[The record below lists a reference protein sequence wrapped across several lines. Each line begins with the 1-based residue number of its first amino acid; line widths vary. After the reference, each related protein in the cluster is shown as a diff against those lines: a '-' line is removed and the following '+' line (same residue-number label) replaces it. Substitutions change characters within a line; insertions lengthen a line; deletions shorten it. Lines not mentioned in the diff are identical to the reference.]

1 MTGTPQGSWA
11 TITAALEREVGPG
24 RPSGSWVK
32 YCCPVHEA
40 GGTGHHPSLAVK
52 YDANQQ
58 RTKVKCF
65 AGCDDRDV
73 LDKLHLQVKD
83 LFDNPIER
91 AWGRRRAAP
100 RLAPRKVTRAER
112 AIDAA
117 GLPLRK
123 AKTDYGRQRSA
134 WKTTATYPYARED
147 GTVAGEVVRREARF
161 EHGRDKQFF
170 QRRWTETGWED
181 SGFEPIPFQLPR
193 VLAAIEAG
201 EPIYICEGEKD
212 VLTAEAAGLTATTN
226 AGGALSWNGE
236 HAKWLTGAGEVVIV
250 ADHDAPGYRRAEKV
264 MDSLAGRVGSVRVL
278 RAATGKDL
286 TDHIQAGHDLDELE
300 PVPYLD
306 PHTST
311 AAAAAAVGAEQIAAI
326 AGRSAAQAIPD
337 LTTATQEAAM
347 GEPVFTKTDDTL
359 HHDDTVDHFAQHFS
373 RVMQLLMQ
381 QIIQFA
387 QQSAERNRRAQEA
400 KMADDIAKMRENQE
414 RHAAEQKAVETRLAK
429 MRSHG
434 WERMSRSEVVAAMRD
449 AVVWS
454 EDSDAAKRAMNELAG
469 HIRGR
474 WGVHVDTGTGHVTVD
489 APELVTQLSAAERDR
504 AAGERVRTAQDRMV
518 SMISAEN
525 DLDEA
530 TKATLIAEVDRWR
543 KNPTG
548 HSLDTLAKKVA
559 ETKVS
564 DRTRARIRFVA
575 VYLGTPDSTQVPVSE
590 LGTLAQ
596 VSATTELRRMGEPL
610 VDLGEEAKTRVD
622 ALLVRYQDRLRYGLD
637 VESIREQLGQAVAVM
652 TPEDQQIARDRGTA
666 IRKDPA
672 GQYRPLWPNHVDREA
687 LAEKV
692 RMYALLAPQV
702 EARAARDDGLDAD
715 WSNQQRDRVA
725 ALRRDIDHA
734 IAKGEGLHDLEKDQL
749 RAVLADVEAG
759 KTDVPDLLFADD
771 RSAAALDRDRAD
783 EIARGVAGDHRRQL
797 EELLSTA
804 AAPGAARDAREE
816 IATVVAAQTD
826 LAAGRT
832 SLGDYEEAGSEAKLL
847 ARLSAAGVPEPVRNR
862 VRKHLDR
869 ASSDAAIT
877 GKQSQ
882 RIADKWLDRRDL
894 VAAGRAPADKPVRYD
909 SPERRQATEAHLRSK
924 GVSEGRISARM
935 AADAGHAHPPQAAVR
950 NAGARKSARKT
961 TPGQGVRRT
970 QHRGRGDQRG
980 YGR

>member
-11 TITAALEREVGPG
+11 AITAALEREVGPG

-91 AWGRRRAAP
+91 ARGQRRAAP

-123 AKTDYGRQRSA
+123 AKNDYGRQRSA

-170 QRRWTETGWED
+170 QRRWSETGWED
-181 SGFEPIPFQLPR
+181 SGFEPIPFELPR

-226 AGGALSWNGE
+226 AGGALSWSGE

-286 TDHIQAGHDLDELE
+286 TDHIEAGHGIDELE

-306 PHTST
+306 PHTTS
-311 AAAAAAVGAEQIAAI
+311 AAAAAPLAAEQIAVT

-337 LTTATQEAAM
+337 LTTTTQEAAM

-381 QIIQFA
+381 QIMQFA
-387 QQSAERNRRAQEA
+387 QASAERNRRAQEA

-434 WERMSRSEVVAAMRD
+434 WERMSRSEIVAAMRD
-449 AVVWS
+449 AAVWS
-454 EDSDAAKRAMNELAG
+454 DDSDAAKRAMNELAG

-489 APELVTQLSAAERDR
+489 APELVQRLSAAER
-504 AAGERVRTAQDRMV
+504 
-518 SMISAEN
+518 
-525 DLDEA
+525 
-530 TKATLIAEVDRWR
+530 
-543 KNPTG
+543 
-548 HSLDTLAKKVA
+548 
-559 ETKVS
+559 
-564 DRTRARIRFVA
+564 
-575 VYLGTPDSTQVPVSE
+575 
-590 LGTLAQ
+590 
-596 VSATTELRRMGEPL
+596 
-610 VDLGEEAKTRVD
+610 
-622 ALLVRYQDRLRYGLD
+622 
-637 VESIREQLGQAVAVM
+637 
-652 TPEDQQIARDRGTA
+652 
-666 IRKDPA
+666 
-672 GQYRPLWPNHVDREA
+672 
-687 LAEKV
+687 
-692 RMYALLAPQV
+692 
-702 EARAARDDGLDAD
+702 
-715 WSNQQRDRVA
+715 
-725 ALRRDIDHA
+725 
-734 IAKGEGLHDLEKDQL
+734 
-749 RAVLADVEAG
+749 
-759 KTDVPDLLFADD
+759 
-771 RSAAALDRDRAD
+771 
-783 EIARGVAGDHRRQL
+783 
-797 EELLSTA
+797 
-804 AAPGAARDAREE
+804 
-816 IATVVAAQTD
+816 
-826 LAAGRT
+826 
-832 SLGDYEEAGSEAKLL
+832 
-847 ARLSAAGVPEPVRNR
+847 
-862 VRKHLDR
+862 
-869 ASSDAAIT
+869 
-877 GKQSQ
+877 
-882 RIADKWLDRRDL
+882 
-894 VAAGRAPADKPVRYD
+894 
-909 SPERRQATEAHLRSK
+909 
-924 GVSEGRISARM
+924 
-935 AADAGHAHPPQAAVR
+935 
-950 NAGARKSARKT
+950 
-961 TPGQGVRRT
+961 
-970 QHRGRGDQRG
+970 
-980 YGR
+980 